1 MNMPLTIHAGG
12 HKGCFGLSLRGS
24 CVTPADTAQFEQA
37 AQRILASRP
46 ARLWVDCQQLEDVSM
61 GGLRT
66 LVHTESLARAAG
78 VVCYWCGLSA
88 TVLSKV
94 TTNGLQKL
102 LQFRSAAEFE
112 GPRYILPD

>member
-12 HKGCFGLSLRGS
+12 HRGCFGLSLRGS
-24 CVTPADTAQFEQA
+24 CVTPADAAQLEQA
-37 AQRILASRP
+37 AHRLLANRP
-46 ARLWVDCQQLEDVSM
+46 ARLWVDCQQLQDVSV

-66 LVHTESLARAAG
+66 LLRTENLARAAG
-78 VVCYWCGLSA
+78 VVCYWCGLPA
-88 TVLSKV
+88 HVLSKM
-94 TTNGLQKL
+94 TTSGLQKL